1 MTQEIKSGEQPPAK
15 KKKRR
20 FRDLTPEEQKDL
32 LHRMRH
38 SAAHVMAEAVVELFP
53 QAKVTLGPPT
63 DDGFYYDFD
72 VAEPFTPADLE
83 RIEALMRESIK
94 ANKPFKMREVDRAE
108 ALELVADN
116 PYKLEIVEGI
126 PEDERLSFCSHGDFD
141 DLCRGG
147 HVASTGEIRAFKLLT
162 SAGAYW
168 RGSEANP
175 MLQRIYGTAWESP
188 KSLRAHLRRREEA
201 EKRDHRKLGRDLELF
216 FFDPVAPA
224 NPFFLPKGAFVYNAL
239 TDYMRELYERYGYQ
253 EVVTPQIFKTDLFK
267 TSGHYDNY
275 LENMYMLQIDEQE
288 YGVKPMNCPSHA
300 VMYSKSLYSYRDLPI
315 RYADFGRL
323 HRYELSGVTQGLTR
337 VRSFSQDDA
346 HIFCR
351 EDQIAQE
358 VNGFIDMLVESYEV
372 FGFDNTRYVLSLRPE
387 KRVGSDQQWDKAE
400 TALRAVLEERELNHE
415 EAEGEGAFY
424 GPKIDMF
431 VPDAL
436 GREWQLGTVQVDF
449 NQPER
454 FDLEYVNAE
463 GGRER
468 PVMIHRAMLGSMERF
483 LGVLIEHLAGA
494 FPVWLTPVQTTIV
507 PIADRH
513 LDYADTVHGR
523 LTAAGIRA
531 VVDDSSDRMNAKIRR
546 AQLQKVP
553 YMLVVGDREEEAG
566 AVAVRTRTGGNLGA
580 RPVDAFIDH
589 IVEEVE
595 TRSKT

>member
-1 MTQEIKSGEQPPAK
+1 MTQETKSGEQPSAKQK
-15 KKKRR
+15 KKR
-20 FRDLTPEEQKDL
+20 FRDLTPEEQADL
-32 LHRMRH
+32 LSRMRH
-38 SAAHVMAEAVVELFP
+38 SAAHVLAEAVLILFP
-53 QAKVTLGPPT
+53 QAKLTIGPPT

-72 VAEPFTPADLE
+72 VPEPFTPADLE
-83 RIEALMRESIK
+83 QIEGLMRESIK
-94 ANKPFKMREVDRAE
+94 ANKPFVEREVDRAE
-108 ALELVADN
+108 AQKLVANN
-116 PYKLEIVEGI
+116 PYKLEIIEGI
-126 PEDERLSFCSHGDFD
+126 PEGERLSFCSHGDFD

-147 HVASTGEIRAFKLLT
+147 HVASTGEIRAFKLLS

-275 LENMYMLQIDEQE
+275 LEHMYMLEIDEQE

-300 VMYSKSLYSYRDLPI
+300 VMYSKNLYSYRDLPI

-358 VNGFIDMLVESYEV
+358 VNGFIDMLIESYEV
-372 FGFDNTRYVLSLRPE
+372 FGFDDTRYVLSLRPE

-400 TALRAVLEERELNHE
+400 TALKAVLEERDLNHE
-415 EAEGEGAFY
+415 EAAGEGAFY

-494 FPVWLTPVQTTIV
+494 FPVWLTPVQAVIV

-513 LDYADTVHGR
+513 LDYAGSVHGS

-531 VVDDSSDRMNAKIRR
+531 AVDDSSDRMNAKIRR

-589 IVEEVE
+589 VVEEVE
-595 TRSKT
+595 TRSRT